1 MDIASRL
8 RRDSFAVED
17 GPDDVDE
24 IRVYYDPQGEMP
36 PAPSVSVIKALRE
49 DPDKEDMLEGWRQRY
64 DGKSQWARPW
74 FKDQKFYKGYRGT
87 LVHFAILSALADKAV
102 ETHADSHNPALDTHL
117 DASGDTYYHTVGDDG
132 WGYEEYYAEY
142 CLKQW
147 SNNAPSA
154 NTDEIRSPQHNQYD
168 GEHAWD
174 RAVREMRWATQTFKT
189 EFLDTGAINPANVLA
204 VEEFVCQPQH
214 GYAGQFDLLY
224 ERDGETILADLKTS
238 SGIRF
243 DHKLQAAAYVAAAE
257 HCLDVAIDSCEI
269 IRLYPDDEETEVS
282 HSDDWDRTI
291 EGLQHQFYGLADE
304 AQQVAY
310 TETLQQA
317 QAQLASTEEMQAAA
331 DTTDDDSHNESS

>member
-1 MDIASRL
+1 MNIASRL
-8 RRDSFAVED
+8 RRDKFAVENET
-17 GPDDVDE
+17 DDVDE
-24 IRVYYDPQGEMP
+24 IRVYYDPRGEMP

-49 DPDKEDMLEGWRQRY
+49 DSDKADMLEGWRQRY
-64 DGKSQWARPW
+64 DGKSAWARPW
-74 FKDQKFYKGYRGT
+74 YKDQKFYKGYRGT

-102 ETHADSHNPALDTHL
+102 ETHTDNHNPALDTHL

-147 SNNAPSA
+147 STKAPSA

-189 EFLDTGAINPANVLA
+189 EFLDTGEIDPANVLA
-204 VEEFVCQPQH
+204 VEEFVCQPAH

-224 ERDGETILADLKTS
+224 ESEGETILADLKTS
-238 SGIRF
+238 SGVRF
-243 DHKLQAAAYVAAAE
+243 DHKLQSAAYVAAAE
-257 HCLDVAIDSCEI
+257 YCLDVDIDACEI
-269 IRLYPDDEETEVS
+269 IRLYPDDEEVEVS

-291 EGLQHQFYGLADE
+291 DGLKHQFFGLCDE

-310 TETLQQA
+310 TDTLQQA
-317 QAQLASTEEMQAAA
+317 QDKLASA
-331 DTTDDDSHNESS
+331 DGEQTTADGTDTPSD